1 MLPKA
6 PFGRTGHIS
15 TRTLFGAAAL
25 ARVTQDEADR
35 TMDFIAEQGVNHIDI
50 AASYGEAEKRI
61 GPWLKHHRD
70 EFFLATKTEK
80 RTHAEAKEELHRSL
94 ELMNTDH
101 VDLWQMHIL
110 VDPAEWETAMGEGG
124 ALEAF
129 IEAREEGLVRF
140 LGVTGHGVTIA
151 KMHMRSLARFPFDS
165 ILLPYNYPMMQNPA
179 YAAEFAELR
188 KYCKE
193 QNIAIQ
199 TIKSITKGPWGDK
212 PHTHAT
218 WYEPLESQSDI
229 DNAVAYVLQQPE
241 FFLNSV
247 GDIYLLPKV
256 LEAAKRYEEI
266 EDPETALQK
275 MDLAPLF
282 M

>member
-25 ARVTQDEADR
+25 GGVTQDEADR
-35 TMDFIAEQGVNHIDI
+35 TMDLILEEGINHIDI
-50 AASYGEAEKRI
+50 AASYGEAEKRL

-80 RTHAEAKEELHRSL
+80 RTYAAATEELHRSL

-110 VDPAEWETAMGEGG
+110 VEPEEWDTAMGENG

-129 IEAREEGLVRF
+129 VDAREKGLVRF

-151 KMHMRSLARFPFDS
+151 QMHMRSLAHFPFDS
-165 ILLPYNYPMMQNPA
+165 VLLPYNYPMMQNPT
-179 YAAEFAELR
+179 YAAEFATLR
-188 KYCKE
+188 DYCRE
-193 QNIAIQ
+193 HNVAMQ

-218 WYEPLESQSDI
+218 WYEPLEDQNDI

-241 FFLNSV
+241 FFLNAV

-256 LEAAKRYEEI
+256 LEAAKRYTEI
-266 EDPETALQK
+266 ENPAAALEK